1 MGGASWP
8 HNRRVNVD
16 ETIIDLLRYGKPA
29 PGHRFA
35 DSLNDPLR
43 AIGWSHLRGAT
54 RIVAPWQEVIS
65 PPAESCREVANRLAR
80 QYRVSSRTFA
90 GFSEMDFGPWQAQE
104 LDELMANP
112 DSGLQRFW
120 ANPLESNPPG
130 DEPLVEFQ
138 GRVLATWNQL
148 LDDCGGQHILMV
160 CPASVQRVLVGM
172 ALGKPLQEVFLLA
185 TPYAGL
191 SRISVVKEGDLDYRA
206 TLLFQSGVS

>member
-1 MGGASWP
+1 MF
-8 HNRRVNVD
+8 D

-54 RIVAPWQEVIS
+54 RIVAPWQQVIS
-65 PPAESCREVANRLAR
+65 PPDESCCEVAQRLAR
-80 QYRVSSRTFA
+80 QYRVSSRTYA
-90 GFSEMDFGPWQAQE
+90 GFSEMDFGPWQAQD

-112 DSGLQRFW
+112 DSDLQRFW
-120 ANPLESNPPG
+120 ANPLESDPPG
-130 DEPLVEFQ
+130 DESLLDFQ

-148 LDDCGGQHILMV
+148 LDECGGQHVLMV
-160 CPASVQRVLVGM
+160 CPASVQRVLVGK
-172 ALGKPLQEVFLLA
+172 ALGKPLQELFQLA

-191 SRISVVKEGDLDYRA
+191 SRISVFKEGGGDDRTA
-206 TLLFQSGVS
+206 LLFQSGVC